1 MNKGRFNELIEKYE
15 QGESTM
21 QEEQIIVDNAESFP
35 NEYKAWFK
43 FIQRNKKKA
52 PRGLQD
58 SVWESIHKKKIL
70 NLQLKVGILSAAA
83 SILVLLSIAI
93 YKPFGNIQSY
103 NKKEALLKEAL
114 EMFENKN
121 TKSELKPIYE
131 DDIIIIYASA
141 E

>member
-1 MNKGRFNELIEKYE
+1 MNKGRFEDLIEKYE
-15 QGESTM
+15 QGESTLH
-21 QEEQIIVDNAESFP
+21 EEKSIIDNAESFP
-35 NEYKAWFK
+35 NEYQAWFK

-52 PRGLQD
+52 PIGLQD
-58 SVWESIHKKKIL
+58 SVWDSIHKKRII
-70 NLQLKVGILSAAA
+70 NLQLKAGLFSAAA

>member
-1 MNKGRFNELIEKYE
+1 MNKGRFKDLIEKYE
-15 QGESTM
+15 QGESTL
-21 QEEQIIVDNAESFP
+21 QEEQIIVDNTESFP
-35 NEYKAWFK
+35 NEYHAWFK
-43 FIQRNKKKA
+43 FIQINKEKA
-52 PRGLQD
+52 PKGLQD

-70 NLQLKVGILSAAA
+70 NLQLKVGMLSAAA

-93 YKPFGNIQSY
+93 YKPFGNMQSY

-121 TKSELKPIYE
+121 TKSALKPIYE